1 MLSIGSVHLLNFSWK
16 RNLIVLWLGCFLV
29 SMAYSVS
36 IPFLSIF
43 LQDQLGIKSHLETW
57 TGFIF
62 AITFLFSSLIA
73 PFWGSLAD
81 KYGRKPMMLRAGI
94 CLTLAYLAY
103 FFVQTPFQLTGVRI
117 IEGLLAGYIP
127 SAISIVATNTPE
139 KDVGYALGLIS
150 TSNATALI
158 IGPLVGGFISQW
170 VGTRNTFFLSAI
182 LVFVAFFIAL
192 LWVKEPNFRKKA
204 EKRQS
209 VAKDLKEALS
219 NPRLMFILLIVF
231 TTSLSIMIV
240 EPLLTV
246 YVLKLGSS
254 KSSASMNSG
263 IIFSIVGIATL
274 LGAPLWGKIGA
285 RIGYNKVLFYGLL
298 GGGIGNILQIMFNN
312 LIGFGVLR
320 FVYGLF
326 FAAVFP
332 ALNALIVQMTE
343 PEFRGRAFS
352 LNQTANQLG
361 LLIGPILGGVLANL
375 LSIPIVFLINGFLLL
390 CIAVIFKLKSIP
402 ASIENKKALH
412 LSD

>member
-1 MLSIGSVHLLNFSWK
+1 MSFSWK
-16 RNLIVLWLGCFLV
+16 RNLIILWLGCFLV

-43 LQDQLGIKSHLETW
+43 LQDQLGIKNHLETW

-103 FFVQTPFQLTGVRI
+103 FIVQTPFQLTGVRI
-117 IEGLLAGYIP
+117 MEGLLAGYIP

-158 IGPLVGGFISQW
+158 IGPLVGGIISHW

-182 LVFVAFFIAL
+182 LVLIAFFIAL
-192 LWVKEPNFRKKA
+192 FWVKEPNFRKKV

-219 NPRLMFILLIVF
+219 NHRLMFLLLMVF

-246 YVLKLGSS
+246 YVLNLGSS
-254 KSSASMNSG
+254 KSSASLNSG
-263 IIFSIVGIATL
+263 IIFSVVGIATL

-285 RIGYNKVLFYGLL
+285 KIGYNKVLFYGLL
-298 GGGIGNILQIMFNN
+298 GGGIGNILQIMFHN

-332 ALNALIVQMTE
+332 ALNASIVQITAS
-343 PEFRGRAFS
+343 EFRGRAFS

-361 LLIGPILGGVLANL
+361 LLIGPILGGILANL
-375 LSIPIVFLINGFLLL
+375 LSIPIVFLINGILLL
-390 CIAVIFKLKSIP
+390 CIAAILKFKSFP
-402 ASIENKKALH
+402 TSVGDKKALK
-412 LSD
+412 LSE